1 MLAEQADE
9 VVLVAEAQGVG
20 HFFHRLVGGEE
31 QQLCP
36 LHLLLINILYGREA
50 ELALEQLNE
59 VRLGDTGH
67 VGQLLHLDA
76 IADVGMDML

>member
-20 HFFHRLVGGEE
+20 HFLHRLVGGEE

-36 LHLLLINILYGREA
+36 LHTDCLVILHVAGTWDLA
-50 ELALEQLNE
+50 E
-59 VRLGDTGH
+59 R
-67 VGQLLHLDA
+67 
-76 IADVGMDML
+76 